1 MGRPWTKMSE
11 EYVSIEVHN
20 EFAKRI
26 EAEDERQN
34 RRIAKL
40 EDAVGQM
47 SELTASVRELATNMA
62 NMAKEQTKMSD
73 RLEVIENRP
82 AQNWDK
88 LVWAIAGAL
97 IAGIIG
103 YVLATMGI

>member
-1 MGRPWTKMSE
+1 MSDE
-11 EYVSIEVHN
+11 FVSIEVHN

-34 RRIAKL
+34 KRITKL

-47 SELTASVRELATNMA
+47 MELTASVRELAANMA
-62 NMAKEQTKMSD
+62 SMAKEQTKIGD
-73 RLEVIENRP
+73 RLEVIENKP

>member
-1 MGRPWTKMSE
+1 MSE
-11 EYVSIEVHN
+11 EYVSLQVHN

-47 SELTASVRELATNMA
+47 TELTASVRELATNMA

>member
-1 MGRPWTKMSE
+1 MSDE
-11 EYVSIEVHN
+11 FVSMAVHS

-47 SELTASVRELATNMA
+47 TELTASVRELATNMA
-62 NMAKEQTKMSD
+62 NMAKEQGKIGE
-73 RLEVIENRP
+73 RLEVIENKP

-97 IAGIIG
+97 IAGIFGYILASLGIG
-103 YVLATMGI
+103 

>member
-1 MGRPWTKMSE
+1 MTE

-26 EAEDERQN
+26 EAEDDRQN
-34 RRIAKL
+34 KRIAKL

-47 SELTASVRELATNMA
+47 TELTVSVKELASNMA
-62 NMAKEQTKMSD
+62 NMAKEQGKIGE
-73 RLEVIENRP
+73 RLEVIENKP
-82 AQNWDK
+82 SQNWDK
-88 LVWAIAGAL
+88 LMWTIAGAL

-103 YVLATMGI
+103 YLIASMGIG

>member
-1 MGRPWTKMSE
+1 MSE
-11 EYVSIEVHN
+11 EFITKEFHD
-20 EFAKRI
+20 EFARRI

-34 RRIAKL
+34 KRITKL

-47 SELTASVRELATNMA
+47 TELTVSVKELATNMA
-62 NMAKEQTKMSD
+62 NMAKEQTKIGA
-73 RLEVIENRP
+73 RLEVIENKP

-97 IAGIIG
+97 IAGVFGYILASVGIG
-103 YVLATMGI
+103 

>member
-1 MGRPWTKMSE
+1 MAE
-11 EYVSIEVHN
+11 EFVSIEVHN

-34 RRIAKL
+34 KRLAKL

-47 SELTASVRELATNMA
+47 TELTVSVKELASNMA
-62 NMAKEQTKMSD
+62 NMAKEQGKIGE
-73 RLEVIENRP
+73 RLEAIENKP
-82 AQNWDK
+82 SQNWDK
-88 LVWAIAGAL
+88 LMWTIAGAL

-103 YVLATMGI
+103 YLIASMGIG

>member
-1 MGRPWTKMSE
+1 MTE
-11 EYVSIEVHN
+11 EYVTREAHI

-34 RRIAKL
+34 KRLSKL
-40 EDAVGQM
+40 EEAVSQM
-47 SELTASVRELATNMA
+47 TELTISVKELAA
-62 NMAKEQTKMSD
+62 NMGNMVKEQAKFGE
-73 RLEVIENRP
+73 RLEAIEQKP

-97 IAGIIG
+97 IAGVIG
-103 YVLATMGI
+103 YALAGIGL

>member
-1 MGRPWTKMSE
+1 MSDE
-11 EYVSIEVHN
+11 FVSIEVHN

-34 RRIAKL
+34 KRITKL

-47 SELTASVRELATNMA
+47 MELTASVRELAANMA
-62 NMAKEQTKMSD
+62 SMAKEQGKIGE
-73 RLEVIENRP
+73 RLEVIENKP

>member
-1 MGRPWTKMSE
+1 MNE
-11 EYVSIEVHN
+11 EFVSIEVHN

-34 RRIAKL
+34 KRISKL

-47 SELTASVRELATNMA
+47 TELTVSVKELASNMA
-62 NMAKEQTKMSD
+62 SMAKEQSKFGD
-73 RLEVIENRP
+73 RLEAIENKP
-82 AQNWDK
+82 SQNWDK
-88 LVWAIAGAL
+88 LMWTIAGAL

-103 YVLATMGI
+103 YLIASMGIG

>member
-1 MGRPWTKMSE
+1 MTE

-26 EAEDERQN
+26 EAEDDRQN
-34 RRIAKL
+34 KRIAKL

-47 SELTASVRELATNMA
+47 TELTVSVKELASNMA
-62 NMAKEQTKMSD
+62 NMAKEQGKIGE

-82 AQNWDK
+82 SQNWDK
-88 LVWAIAGAL
+88 LMWTIAGAL

-103 YVLATMGI
+103 YLIASMGIG

>member
-1 MGRPWTKMSE
+1 MTE
-11 EYVSIEVHN
+11 EYVSKEVHE
-20 EFAKRI
+20 EFARRI

-34 RRIAKL
+34 KRLTKL
-40 EDAVGQM
+40 EDAVSQM
-47 SELTASVRELATNMA
+47 TELTVSVKELAANMA
-62 NMAKEQTKMSD
+62 NMAKEQSKFGV
-73 RLEVIENRP
+73 RLEAIEAKP

-103 YVLATMGI
+103 YALATMGLK

>member
-1 MGRPWTKMSE
+1 MNE
-11 EYVSIEVHN
+11 EFVSIEVHN

-34 RRIAKL
+34 KRISKL

-47 SELTASVRELATNMA
+47 TELTVSVKELASNMA
-62 NMAKEQTKMSD
+62 NMAKEQGKIGE
-73 RLEVIENRP
+73 RLEVIENKP
-82 AQNWDK
+82 SQNWDK
-88 LVWAIAGAL
+88 LMWTIAGAL

-103 YVLATMGI
+103 YLIASMGIG

>member
-1 MGRPWTKMSE
+1 MSE
-11 EYVSIEVHN
+11 EFVSVEVHN

-47 SELTASVRELATNMA
+47 TELTASVRELATNMA
-62 NMAKEQTKMSD
+62 NMAKEQSKIGE
-73 RLEVIENRP
+73 RLEVIENKP

-88 LVWAIAGAL
+88 LIWALAGAL
-97 IAGIIG
+97 IAGVIG
-103 YVLATMGI
+103 YVMASIGIG

>member
-1 MGRPWTKMSE
+1 MSE
-11 EYVSIEVHN
+11 EYVSRQVHD
-20 EFAKRI
+20 EFARRI

-34 RRIAKL
+34 KRIAKL

-47 SELTASVRELATNMA
+47 TELTISVRSLATNME
-62 NMAKEQTKMSD
+62 NMVKEQAKFGE
-73 RLEVIENRP
+73 RLEAIEQKP

-97 IAGIIG
+97 IAGVIG
-103 YVLATMGI
+103 YALAGIGL

>member
-1 MGRPWTKMSE
+1 MAE
-11 EYVSIEVHN
+11 EYVRTEIHA
-20 EFAKRI
+20 EFARRI

-47 SELTASVRELATNMA
+47 TELTISVKELAANMG
-62 NMAKEQTKMSD
+62 NMAKEQAKFGE
-73 RLEVIENRP
+73 RLEAIEAKP
-82 AQNWDK
+82 AQSWDK
-88 LVWAIAGAL
+88 LIWTIAGAL

-103 YVLATMGI
+103 YALAAAGIG

>member
-1 MGRPWTKMSE
+1 MSE
-11 EYVSIEVHN
+11 EFVSVQVHN

-34 RRIAKL
+34 KRITKL

-47 SELTASVRELATNMA
+47 TELTASVRELATNMA
-62 NMAKEQTKMSD
+62 NMAKEQGKIGE
-73 RLEVIENRP
+73 RLEVIENKP

-88 LVWAIAGAL
+88 LVWALAGAL

-103 YVLATMGI
+103 YVMASVGIG

>member
-1 MGRPWTKMSE
+1 MAE
-11 EYVSIEVHN
+11 EFVSIEVHN

-34 RRIAKL
+34 KRLAKL

-47 SELTASVRELATNMA
+47 TELTVSVKELASNMA
-62 NMAKEQTKMSD
+62 NMAKEQGKIGE
-73 RLEVIENRP
+73 RLEVIENKP
-82 AQNWDK
+82 SQNWDK
-88 LVWAIAGAL
+88 LMWTIAGAL

-103 YVLATMGI
+103 YLVASMGIG

>member
-1 MGRPWTKMSE
+1 MNE
-11 EYVSIEVHN
+11 EFVSIEVHN

-34 RRIAKL
+34 KRISKL
-40 EDAVGQM
+40 EDAVGKIG
-47 SELTASVRELATNMA
+47 ELTVSIKELATNVS
-62 NMAKEQTKMSD
+62 NMAKEQSKFGD
-73 RLEVIENRP
+73 RLETIEAKP

-103 YVLATMGI
+103 YALATIGIG

>member
-1 MGRPWTKMSE
+1 MSE
-11 EYVSIEVHN
+11 EFVSVQVHN

-47 SELTASVRELATNMA
+47 TELTASVRELATNMA
-62 NMAKEQTKMSD
+62 NMAKEQGKIGE
-73 RLEVIENRP
+73 RLEVIENKP

-88 LVWAIAGAL
+88 LVWALAGAL

-103 YVLATMGI
+103 YVMASIGIG

>member
-1 MGRPWTKMSE
+1 MAE
-11 EYVSIEVHN
+11 EFVSIEVHN

-34 RRIAKL
+34 KRLAKL

-47 SELTASVRELATNMA
+47 TELTVSVKELASNMA
-62 NMAKEQTKMSD
+62 SMAKEQGKIGE
-73 RLEVIENRP
+73 RLEIIENKP
-82 AQNWDK
+82 SQNWDK
-88 LVWAIAGAL
+88 LMWTIAGAL

-103 YVLATMGI
+103 YLIASMGIG